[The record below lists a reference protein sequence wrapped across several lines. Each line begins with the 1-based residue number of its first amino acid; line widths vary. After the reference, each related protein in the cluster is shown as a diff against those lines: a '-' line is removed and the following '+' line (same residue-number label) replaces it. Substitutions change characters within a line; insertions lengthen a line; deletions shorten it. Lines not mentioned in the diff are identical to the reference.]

1 MVLSSKTKG
10 GGWAGRHDQ
19 LSNNSIVGP
28 NPCWDD
34 EQFIYKINS
43 GGINEDI
50 AGYWVEIAVIAS
62 KPYTGHRHTLIKYV
76 SIHK

>member
-1 MVLSSKTKG
+1 MLTSKPTLLTNAVNTIALKFSS
-10 GGWAGRHDQ
+10 H
-19 LSNNSIVGP
+19 N
-28 NPCWDD
+28 DD

>member
-1 MVLSSKTKG
+1 MSKSLRRQKKLKFNFEILSFY
-10 GGWAGRHDQ
+10 
-19 LSNNSIVGP
+19 
-28 NPCWDD
+28 DD

-50 AGYWVEIAVIAS
+50 AGYWVEIAIIAS